1 MSGLLCCYWNIHRR
15 LGISIPTKKEAKHRL
30 NGEIKAPQVR
40 LIGNEGEQLGVVSIK
55 EALFAAREQGVD
67 LVELQPNAEPPVCR
81 LMDYGK
87 FLYQQK
93 KKSGDAKKKQRQMQV
108 KEIKFRPGT
117 EEADYQVKL
126 RNLIRFLEQGDKVK
140 ITIRFRGRE
149 MTHQELGMEML
160 DRLVKD
166 IEGNATI
173 EQRPKM
179 EGKQLVMV
187 AGPGKGTAK

>member
-1 MSGLLCCYWNIHRR
+1 M
-15 LGISIPTKKEAKHRL
+15 
-30 NGEIKAPQVR
+30 R
-40 LIGNEGEQLGVVSIK
+40 LIGNEGEQLGVVTIK
-55 EALFAAREQGVD
+55 EALIAARELKVD
-67 LVELQPNAEPPVCR
+67 LVELQPNAAPPVCR

-93 KKSGDAKKKQRQMQV
+93 KKSVDAKKKQRQMQV

-149 MTHQELGMEML
+149 MTHQELGMEVL
-160 DRLVKD
+160 DRLAKD
-166 IEGNATI
+166 IEGNAI
-173 EQRPKM
+173 VEQRPKI
-179 EGKQLVMV
+179 EGRQLVMV
-187 AGPGKGTAK
+187 AAPGKGTAK

>member
-1 MSGLLCCYWNIHRR
+1 M
-15 LGISIPTKKEAKHRL
+15 
-30 NGEIKAPQVR
+30 R
-40 LIGNEGEQLGVVSIK
+40 LIGNEGEQLGVVTIK
-55 EALFAAREQGVD
+55 EALMAARELTVD
-67 LVELQPNAEPPVCR
+67 LVELQPNAAPPVCR

-93 KKSGDAKKKQRQMQV
+93 KKSVDAKKKQRQMQV

-149 MTHQELGMEML
+149 MAHQELGMEVL
-160 DRLVKD
+160 DRLAKD
-166 IEGNATI
+166 IEANALI
-173 EQRPKM
+173 EQRPKF
-179 EGKQLVMV
+179 EGRQLVMV
-187 AGPGKGTAK
+187 AAPGKGTAK

>member
-1 MSGLLCCYWNIHRR
+1 M
-15 LGISIPTKKEAKHRL
+15 
-30 NGEIKAPQVR
+30 
-40 LIGNEGEQLGVVSIK
+40 
-55 EALFAAREQGVD
+55 AARELTVD
-67 LVELQPNAEPPVCR
+67 LVELQPNAAPPVCR

-93 KKSGDAKKKQRQMQV
+93 KKSVDSKKKQRQMQV

-160 DRLVKD
+160 DRLAKD

>member
-1 MSGLLCCYWNIHRR
+1 M
-15 LGISIPTKKEAKHRL
+15 
-30 NGEIKAPQVR
+30 R
-40 LIGNEGEQLGVVSIK
+40 LIGNEGEQLGVVTIK
-55 EALFAAREQGVD
+55 EALLAARELTVD
-67 LVELQPNAEPPVCR
+67 LVELQPNAAPPVCR

-93 KKSGDAKKKQRQMQV
+93 KKSVDAKKKQRQMQV

-149 MTHQELGMEML
+149 MTHQELGMEVL
-160 DRLVKD
+160 DRLAKD

-179 EGKQLVMV
+179 EGRQLVMV

>member
-1 MSGLLCCYWNIHRR
+1 
-15 LGISIPTKKEAKHRL
+15 
-30 NGEIKAPQVR
+30 VR

-55 EALFAAREQGVD
+55 EALFAAREHGVD

-93 KKSGDAKKKQRQMQV
+93 KKTGDAKKKQRQMQV
-108 KEIKFRPGT
+108 KEIKLRPGT

-160 DRLVKD
+160 DRLAKD
-166 IEGNATI
+166 IEGVSTLEQKPKI
-173 EQRPKM
+173 EGR
-179 EGKQLVMV
+179 QLVMV

>member
-1 MSGLLCCYWNIHRR
+1 
-15 LGISIPTKKEAKHRL
+15 
-30 NGEIKAPQVR
+30 VR
-40 LIGNEGEQLGVVSIK
+40 LIGNEGEQLGVVTIK
-55 EALFAAREQGVD
+55 EALIAARELKVD
-67 LVELQPNAEPPVCR
+67 LVELQPNAAPPVCR

-93 KKSGDAKKKQRQMQV
+93 KKSVDAKKKQRQMQV

-149 MTHQELGMEML
+149 MTHQELGMEVL
-160 DRLVKD
+160 DRLAKD
-166 IEGNATI
+166 IEGNAI
-173 EQRPKM
+173 VEQRPKI
-179 EGKQLVMV
+179 EGRQLVMV
-187 AGPGKGTAK
+187 AAPGKGTAK

>member
-1 MSGLLCCYWNIHRR
+1 M
-15 LGISIPTKKEAKHRL
+15 
-30 NGEIKAPQVR
+30 R
-40 LIGNEGEQLGVVSIK
+40 LIGEEGEQLGVVSVK
-55 EALFAAREQGVD
+55 EALFAAREHGVD
-67 LVELQPNAEPPVCR
+67 LVELQPNAAPPVCR

-93 KKSGDAKKKQRQMQV
+93 KKTGDAKKKQRQMQV
-108 KEIKFRPGT
+108 KELKFRPGT

-126 RNLIRFLEQGDKVK
+126 RNLLRFLEQGDKVK

-149 MTHQELGMEML
+149 MAHQELGMEVL
-160 DRLVKD
+160 ERLVKD
-166 IEGNATI
+166 IDGHAVV

-187 AGPGKGTAK
+187 AAPGKGTTKQA

>member
-1 MSGLLCCYWNIHRR
+1 M
-15 LGISIPTKKEAKHRL
+15 
-30 NGEIKAPQVR
+30 R
-40 LIGNEGEQLGVVSIK
+40 LIGNEGEQLGVVTIK
-55 EALFAAREQGVD
+55 EALIAARELKVD
-67 LVELQPNAEPPVCR
+67 LVELQPNAAPPVCR

-93 KKSGDAKKKQRQMQV
+93 KKSVDAKKKQRQMQV

-149 MTHQELGMEML
+149 MTHQELGMEVL
-160 DRLVKD
+160 DRLAKD
-166 IEGNATI
+166 IEGNAII
-173 EQRPKM
+173 EQRPKI
-179 EGKQLVMV
+179 EGRQLVMV
-187 AGPGKGTAK
+187 AAPGKGTAK

>member
-1 MSGLLCCYWNIHRR
+1 M
-15 LGISIPTKKEAKHRL
+15 
-30 NGEIKAPQVR
+30 R
-40 LIGNEGEQLGVVSIK
+40 LIGQEGEQLGVVSVK
-55 EALFAAREQGVD
+55 EALFASREQGVD

>member
-1 MSGLLCCYWNIHRR
+1 M
-15 LGISIPTKKEAKHRL
+15 
-30 NGEIKAPQVR
+30 R
-40 LIGNEGEQLGVVSIK
+40 LIGQEGEQLGVVSVK

-93 KKSGDAKKKQRQMQV
+93 KKTGDAKKKQRQMQV
-108 KEIKFRPGT
+108 KELKFRPGT

-126 RNLIRFLEQGDKVK
+126 RNLLRFVEQGDKVK

-149 MTHQELGMEML
+149 MAHQELGMEML
-160 DRLVKD
+160 LRLEKD
-166 IEGNATI
+166 IEGHALI
-173 EQRPKM
+173 EQKPKM
-179 EGKQLVMV
+179 EGKQLIMV
-187 AGPGKGTAK
+187 AAPGKGVQKQA

>member
-1 MSGLLCCYWNIHRR
+1 M
-15 LGISIPTKKEAKHRL
+15 
-30 NGEIKAPQVR
+30 R
-40 LIGNEGEQLGVVSIK
+40 LIGQESEQLGVVSVR

-67 LVELQPNAEPPVCR
+67 LVELQPNATPPVCR

-93 KKSGDAKKKQRQMQV
+93 KKTGDAKKKQRQMQV
-108 KEIKFRPGT
+108 KELKFRPGT

-149 MTHQELGMEML
+149 MAHQELGMEML
-160 DRLVKD
+160 LRLEKD
-166 IEGNATI
+166 IESYALI
-173 EQRPKM
+173 EQKPKM
-179 EGKQLVMV
+179 EGKQLIMM
-187 AGPGKGTAK
+187 AAPGKGAVKQA

>member
-1 MSGLLCCYWNIHRR
+1 M
-15 LGISIPTKKEAKHRL
+15 
-30 NGEIKAPQVR
+30 R
-40 LIGNEGEQLGVVSIK
+40 LIGNEGEQLGVVTIK
-55 EALFAAREQGVD
+55 EALMAARELTVD
-67 LVELQPNAEPPVCR
+67 LVELQPNAAPPVCR

-93 KKSGDAKKKQRQMQV
+93 KKTVDAKKKQRQMQV

-149 MTHQELGMEML
+149 MTHQELGMEVL
-160 DRLVKD
+160 DRLAKD

-179 EGKQLVMV
+179 EGRQLVMV